1 MPWELGKLKKL
12 PAEIQFISIAETPL
26 NPSDCPEKVR
36 AALNNVLDNGM
47 IEVKHGRV
55 IGRAIGSESLNTIYE
70 QVRSRAALGVLRKVL
85 LNNRT
90 MDSTWFLLNK
100 QAAAAGTVVIVEHKD
115 ESPLGAIKITIE
127 CDELDTVID
136 WLSPVA

>member
-1 MPWELGKLKKL
+1 MPWELGKMKKL

-26 NPSDCPEKVR
+26 NPSECPEKVR

-70 QVRSRAALGVLRKVL
+70 QVRSRAALGVLRKAL

>member
-1 MPWELGKLKKL
+1 MPWGFGKMKKL
-12 PAEIQFISIAETPL
+12 SAKIQLISIAETPL
-26 NPSDCPEKVR
+26 NPSECPEKVR
-36 AALNNVLDNGM
+36 SALSNVLDNGM
-47 IEVKHGRV
+47 IELKHGMV

-70 QVRSRAALGVLRKVL
+70 QIRSRAALGVLRKAL

>member
-1 MPWELGKLKKL
+1 MKKL
-12 PAEIQFISIAETPL
+12 PAETQFISIAETPL
-26 NPSDCPEKVR
+26 NPSESPEKVR
-36 AALNNVLDNGM
+36 AALSNVLDNGM

-55 IGRAIGSESLNTIYE
+55 IGRATGSESLNTIYE
-70 QVRSRAALGVLRKVL
+70 QVRSRAALGVLRKAL

-100 QAAAAGTVVIVEHKD
+100 QAASAGTVVIVEHKD

-127 CDELDTVID
+127 CDELDSVLD

>member
-1 MPWELGKLKKL
+1 MAWGFGKMKKL

-26 NPSDCPEKVR
+26 NPSECPEKVR
-36 AALNNVLDNGM
+36 AALSNVLDNGM

-70 QVRSRAALGVLRKVL
+70 QVRSRAALGVLRKAL

-100 QAAAAGTVVIVEHKD
+100 QAAVAGTVVIVEHKD

-127 CDELDTVID
+127 CDELDIVID
-136 WLSPVA
+136 WLSPLA

>member
-1 MPWELGKLKKL
+1 MPWELGKMKKL

-26 NPSDCPEKVR
+26 NPSECPEKVR
-36 AALNNVLDNGM
+36 AALSNVLDNGM

-70 QVRSRAALGVLRKVL
+70 QVRSRAALGVLRKAL

-100 QAAAAGTVVIVEHKD
+100 QAAAAGTVVIVEYKD

-136 WLSPVA
+136 WLSPVT

>member
-1 MPWELGKLKKL
+1 MPWGFGKMKKL

-26 NPSDCPEKVR
+26 NPSECPEKVR
-36 AALNNVLDNGM
+36 AALSNVLDNGM

-70 QVRSRAALGVLRKVL
+70 QVRSRAALGVLRKALV
-85 LNNRT
+85 NNRT

-100 QAAAAGTVVIVEHKD
+100 QAAAAGTVIIVEHKD

>member
-1 MPWELGKLKKL
+1 MPWGLGKMKKL
-12 PAEIQFISIAETPL
+12 PAQIQFISIAETPL
-26 NPSDCPEKVR
+26 NPSECPEKVR

-47 IEVKHGRV
+47 IEIKHGRV
-55 IGRAIGSESLNTIYE
+55 IGRAVGSESLNTIYE
-70 QVRSRAALGVLRKVL
+70 QVRSRAALGVLRKAL

>member
-1 MPWELGKLKKL
+1 MKKL

-26 NPSDCPEKVR
+26 NPSECPEKVR
-36 AALNNVLDNGM
+36 AALSNVLDNGM

-55 IGRAIGSESLNTIYE
+55 IGRAIGSEPLNTIYE
-70 QVRSRAALGVLRKVL
+70 QVRSRAALGVLRKAL

>member
-1 MPWELGKLKKL
+1 MPWELGKMKKL

-26 NPSDCPEKVR
+26 NPSECPEKVR
-36 AALNNVLDNGM
+36 AALGNVLDNGM

>member
-1 MPWELGKLKKL
+1 MPWGLGKMKKL

-26 NPSDCPEKVR
+26 NPSECPEKVR
-36 AALNNVLDNGM
+36 AALSNVLDNGM

-70 QVRSRAALGVLRKVL
+70 QVRSRAALGVLRKAL

-100 QAAAAGTVVIVEHKD
+100 QAAAAGTVVIVEYKD

-127 CDELDTVID
+127 CDELDTFID
-136 WLSPVA
+136 WLSPMA